1 MSSLGNYRKYLQPA
15 YFFGLLMMAVGL
27 TLSPFLMSL
36 AQFWLVGIWIIDG
49 AVNKDFK
56 EKWQRFSHNWVALL
70 LVSLYLLHVVGLIY
84 TSDFQYAFKD
94 LRIKLPLLILPFV
107 LSSMR
112 PLCKKQFDLLLNV
125 YVFSVFVAFFLLLF
139 VSGEGVFNIF
149 GFAAVKVFLPF
160 LKKNRERSKMTYYEY
175 CQSKSETKNKVSLH
189 YLWIIGAAFLAFGG
203 VFALLCET
211 VPAV

>member
-1 MSSLGNYRKYLQPA
+1 MEHKWRKAWIALAVAIALALGVFALRGGFSLTESYDLYVCLSDA
-15 YFFGLLMMAVGL
+15 FFV
-27 TLSPFLMSL
+27 P
-36 AQFWLVGIWIIDG
+36 GI
-49 AVNKDFK
+49 F
-56 EKWQRFSHNWVALL
+56 
-70 LVSLYLLHVVGLIY
+70 
-84 TSDFQYAFKD
+84 
-94 LRIKLPLLILPFV
+94 
-107 LSSMR
+107 
-112 PLCKKQFDLLLNV
+112 
-125 YVFSVFVAFFLLLF
+125 FVAFFLLLF

-175 CQSKSETKNKVSLH
+175 CQSKSETKKQVSLH